1 MCIPHWNGGIAYLCR
16 LSCSG
21 TKNLSDDYSME
32 IAIKILQLIT
42 SLSLLIVLHELG
54 HFLPARWFRTRV
66 EKFYLFFDPYFSV
79 IKKKIGETEYGIGWI
94 PLGGYVK
101 ISGMI
106 DESMD
111 KEQMAGPPQPW
122 EFRSK
127 PAWQRLIIM
136 LGGVTVNF
144 ILGFFIFGMMLF
156 AWGREYLPAE
166 NVTYGIAVD
175 SLGKTLGLQDGDRIL
190 KVGELPFTE
199 FSDRTVVKEIL
210 IHNAPGITVER
221 EGQEITLPVP
231 EGTAAQLA
239 SSSNKGKALFTVRI
253 PFIAD
258 TVVTGSPAA
267 EGGMLADDQVIS
279 VDGIPTPYYH
289 NFKQVIED
297 KADQDVQVGV
307 LRGRDT
313 VLLDIHTNAQAMI
326 GVGPYYYDHF
336 FQFETQHYSLF
347 QALPAGVAKGRDFL
361 ASQIKAFGQMF
372 RGKINASD
380 SLGGFITIYDMFP
393 AVWDWHDFW
402 NMTAIL
408 SLILAFMNLLPIPA
422 LDGGHVI
429 FLLWEV
435 VTGRKVSDKVMEYA
449 TLAGFILVIG
459 LVLYAN
465 GLDIFRLFNK

>member
-1 MCIPHWNGGIAYLCR
+1 
-16 LSCSG
+16 
-21 TKNLSDDYSME
+21 ME

-42 SLSLLIVLHELG
+42 SLSLLIVLHEMG

-66 EKFYLFFDPYFSV
+66 EKFYLFFDPYFSLL
-79 IKKKIGETEYGIGWI
+79 KKKIGETEYGIGWI

-144 ILGFFIFGMMLF
+144 ILGFFIFGMMYF
-156 AWGREYLPAE
+156 AWGRDYLPAD
-166 NVTYGIAVD
+166 NVKYGIAVD
-175 SLGKTLGLQDGDRIL
+175 SLGSTLGLQDGDRVL
-190 KVGELPFTE
+190 RVGDFQMTE

-210 IHNAPGITVER
+210 IHNAPTITVIR
-221 EGQEITLPVP
+221 DGQEVDLPVP
-231 EGTAAQLA
+231 DGTAARLA
-239 SSSNKGKALFTVRI
+239 NSSNKNKPLFTIRI

-258 TVVTGSPAA
+258 TVVADSPAA
-267 EGGMLADDQVIS
+267 KGGMLADDQIIS
-279 VDGIPTPYYH
+279 VNGQSTPYYH
-289 NFKQVIED
+289 EFKRAIANQRNAE
-297 KADQDVQVGV
+297 VQIGV
-307 LRGRDT
+307 LRGGDT
-313 VLLDIHTNAQAMI
+313 LALAMTTNDEAMI
-326 GVGPYYYDHF
+326 GVGPYFYDHY
-336 FQFETQHYSLF
+336 FQFETQEYTLL
-347 QALPAGVAKGRDFL
+347 QALPAGVVRGWDFL
-361 ASQIKAFGQMF
+361 TSQIKAFGQMF

-393 AVWDWHDFW
+393 AAWDWHDFW

-449 TLAGFILVIG
+449 TMAGFIIVIG

>member
-1 MCIPHWNGGIAYLCR
+1 
-16 LSCSG
+16 
-21 TKNLSDDYSME
+21 ME

-79 IKKKIGETEYGIGWI
+79 LKKKIGETEYGIGWI

-166 NVTYGIAVD
+166 NVKYGIAVD

-190 KVGELPFTE
+190 KVGDLAFTE
-199 FSDRTVVKEIL
+199 FSDRTLVKEIL
-210 IHNAPGITVER
+210 IHNATSITVER
-221 EGQEITLPVP
+221 DGREVALPVP
-231 EGTAAQLA
+231 EGSAAQMA
-239 SSSNKGKALFTVRI
+239 SSSNKGKSLFTVRI

-267 EGGMLADDQVIS
+267 EGGMLANDQIIS
-279 VDGIPTPYYH
+279 VNGISTPYYH
-289 NFKQVIED
+289 NFKEVIAD
-297 KADQDVQVGV
+297 KADQDVQIGV
-307 LRGRDT
+307 LRGMDT
-313 VLLDIHTNAQAMI
+313 VVLTIHTNVQAMI

-336 FQFETQHYSLF
+336 FQFETQEYSLL
-347 QALPAGVAKGRDFL
+347 QALPAGVAKGWDFL
-361 ASQIKAFGQMF
+361 GSQIKAFGQMF

-435 VTGRKVSDKVMEYA
+435 ITGRKVSDKVMEYA